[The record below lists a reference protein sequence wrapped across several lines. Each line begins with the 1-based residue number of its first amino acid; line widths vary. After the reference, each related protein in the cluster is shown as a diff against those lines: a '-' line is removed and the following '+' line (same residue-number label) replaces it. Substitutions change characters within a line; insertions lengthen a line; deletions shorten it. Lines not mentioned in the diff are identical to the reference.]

1 MPWKAHRLMGLK
13 LEFVERAIAGSN
25 VSELC
30 REFGISRQTGHKWLR
45 RYRERGY
52 DGLEE
57 ESRRPKTAPLAT
69 AEDVVAAILAL
80 RESHPRWGA
89 RKLVHLLRKEF
100 ADLAPSERTVVRV
113 LKRFGRVRKRVN
125 RRGLSLVE
133 RAPTVVAKA
142 SNDVWTIDFKG
153 WWRVG
158 DGQRCEPLTVRDA
171 YSRYVLAIALLDRN
185 DEAHVRSVLSR
196 LFSRHGVPAAIQC
209 DNGSPFVSVRARAGL
224 TRLSAWWT
232 TLGIRVVR
240 SRVGKP
246 QDNGAHERMH
256 ADMAAELQLA
266 PERTRGA
273 QQRSCDRWRQ
283 EFNHV
288 RPHEA
293 LHGKTPA
300 EFYRSCPTK
309 PRPKAPVYPAA
320 WLIRRVA
327 KSGHICV
334 GAQPIFI
341 SQAIAEHHVALQTL
355 DGLLCRVWFHHVDLG
370 TIEVAGPEQL
380 LPPRRL
386 ASRRSV
392 A

>member
-1 MPWKAHRLMGLK
+1 MGLK
-13 LEFVERAIAGSN
+13 LEFVERAVAGSN
-25 VSELC
+25 ISELC

-45 RYRERGY
+45 RYREQGY

-57 ESRRPKTAPLAT
+57 RSRRPRTAPLAT
-69 AEDVVAAILAL
+69 AEEVIAAILAL

-100 ADLAPSERTVVRV
+100 AELAPSERTVVRV
-113 LKRFGRVRKRVN
+113 LKRFGRVRKRVT

-142 SNDVWTIDFKG
+142 PNDVWTIDFKG
-153 WWRVG
+153 WWLVG
-158 DGQRCEPLTVRDA
+158 DGQRCEPLTVRDG
-171 YSRYVLAIALLDRN
+171 YSRYVLAIALLERN
-185 DEAHVRSVLSR
+185 DTAHVRAVLLR
-196 LFSRHGVPAAIQC
+196 LFSRHGVPSAIQC
-209 DNGSPFVSVRARAGL
+209 DNGAPFISVRARAGL
-224 TRLSAWWT
+224 TQLSAWWT

-240 SRVGKP
+240 SRVGSP

-256 ADMAAELQLA
+256 ADMAAELQNA
-266 PERTRGA
+266 PERTRAA

-293 LHGKTPA
+293 LNGKTPA
-300 EFYRSCPTK
+300 EIYRSCPTK
-309 PRPKAPVYPAA
+309 VKPKPPLYPTA

-327 KSGHICV
+327 KSGHISV
-334 GAQPIFI
+334 GTQTIFV
-341 SQAIAEHHVALQTL
+341 SSALAEHRVALQPL
-355 DGLLCRVWFHHVDLG
+355 HGLLWRVWFHHVDLA
-370 TIEVAGPEQL
+370 TVELVGPEQL

-386 ASRRSV
+386 ASRRGV